1 MPELPEVETV
11 RLFLDKNILGKTIT
25 HIEVLNPKS
34 FIALP
39 EHVEVVKDQTIISTS
54 RLGKQL
60 SLHLQN
66 GLILLF
72 HLKMTGQIIYS
83 PLSLKGVSEG
93 RGILG
98 HPTKDAFGILPSK
111 STRVIFTFSDS
122 TKIFFND
129 QRKFGWIK
137 ILTKAELAEFQKNVG
152 IDVLSS
158 DFTDDYFYHQLQ
170 KTSRVVKL
178 VLLDQSKFAGIGNI
192 YDNDA
197 LFLSLIHPQ
206 TPSNKITPKQA
217 KILRQNLI
225 DLMKE
230 SLFHGGSTA
239 KDNKYIH
246 PDGSVGQHQY
256 FFRVYQREK
265 EPCLVCQTP
274 IKRIKIGGRGTFFC
288 PVCQKPSVKIYR
300 QDRSE
305 TDRSDGL
312 GRPYPIHH
320 ALVAGSSTGPG
331 LQHPSYHPGGR
342 GVG

>member
-25 HIEVLNPKS
+25 YLEILNPKS
-34 FIALP
+34 FIARP
-39 EHVEVVKDQTIISTS
+39 EPVEGVIGQTIVSTS

-60 SLHLQN
+60 SIHLSN
-66 GLILLF
+66 NLILLF
-72 HLKMTGQIIYS
+72 HLKMTGQIIVGNS
-83 PLSLKGVSEG
+83 VF
-93 RGILG
+93 G
-98 HPTKDAFGILPSK
+98 HPTPKEDKTNLPNK
-111 STRVIFTFSDS
+111 STRLIFTFSDKS
-122 TKIFFND
+122 KLYFND
-129 QRKFGWIK
+129 QRKFGWVK
-137 ILTKAELAEFQKNVG
+137 VLNKNELAEFQKNVG
-152 IDVLSS
+152 VDVLSS

-170 KTSRVVKL
+170 KTTRAIKL

-197 LFLSLIHPQ
+197 LFLSRIHPQ
-206 TPSNKITPKQA
+206 TPSNKITQKTA

-274 IKRIKIGGRGTFFC
+274 IKRIKISGRGTFFC
-288 PVCQKPSVKIYR
+288 PVCQKPSVKI
-300 QDRSE
+300 
-305 TDRSDGL
+305 L
-312 GRPYPIHH
+312 G
-320 ALVAGSSTGPG
+320 
-331 LQHPSYHPGGR
+331 
-342 GVG
+342 